1 MPAVVKEKQ
10 APDQQGFKKRVYLYR
25 MEYHFIAIEG
35 NIGAGKTTLAHKLAQ
50 HYNARLILEQFADN
64 PFLPRFYEDKERYA
78 FPVELS
84 FLAERYSQ
92 LKDTLLNREL
102 FQQMIVA
109 DYTIIKSQLFARN
122 NLGPDEYELFQR
134 MAEIIRT
141 QLPRPDLLIYLH
153 SPIAKLQQQIHQ
165 RGRPYEAQIAD
176 EYLQEIQ
183 EAYMQYLSHE
193 EGPILMIDTT
203 WTDFNKAEH
212 FAQLTDFLE
221 SGETFE
227 RRSLFIK

>member
-1 MPAVVKEKQ
+1 
-10 APDQQGFKKRVYLYR
+10 

-35 NIGAGKTTLAHKLAQ
+35 NIGVGKTTLAHKLAE

-64 PFLPRFYEDKERYA
+64 PFLPKFYEDRERYA

-122 NLGPDEYELFQR
+122 NLSPDEYELFQR

-141 QLPRPDLLIYLH
+141 QLPRPDLLIYLQ
-153 SPIAKLQQQIHQ
+153 SPIAKLQQQILR
-165 RGRPYEAQIAD
+165 RGRPYETQIAD
-176 EYLQEIQ
+176 AYLEEIQ
-183 EAYMQYLSHE
+183 DAYLRYLGQE
-193 EGPILMIDTT
+193 ECPILMVDTALA
-203 WTDFNKAEH
+203 DFNKPEH
-212 FAQLTDFLE
+212 FAQLTRFLE
-221 SGETFE
+221 SGETFQ